1 MNVTEQ
7 FNRCELQRVWKTFI
21 NGYQH
26 HFIFIPCMMII
37 LEIIYFLLNTI
48 RGREN
53 SEKECQQTKQRH
65 TTKTMATPLGIILDS
80 DTVILFSN
88 NE

>member
-1 MNVTEQ
+1 MKVTEQ

-21 NGYQH
+21 NGYQ
-26 HFIFIPCMMII
+26 

-53 SEKECQQTKQRH
+53 SEKEIKRN
-65 TTKTMATPLGIILDS
+65 G
-80 DTVILFSN
+80 
-88 NE
+88 